1 MRQQNLFFFIIF
13 ALIIL
18 FLSGCTIAVALG
30 LLQPQEHIDMFL
42 SEVGN
47 RWGLA
52 TGSAFLVIL
61 SLWSLLA
68 VFRRPREREVIIR
81 ESGLGRIQI
90 SAAALENL
98 IRRAARDVRDVR
110 EVKPVLRFDQD
121 GLVILLHMS
130 VNPEANLPQVSQD
143 VQGIV
148 QEYLEKKAGVQVSKV
163 QVIIQSVASDTRP
176 RVE

>member
-1 MRQQNLFFFIIF
+1 M
-13 ALIIL
+13 
-18 FLSGCTIAVALG
+18 ALG

-130 VNPEANLPQVSQD
+130 VNPEANLPPGVTGCTGDRSG
-143 VQGIV
+143 VPGEKGRCAGIQGTG
-148 QEYLEKKAGVQVSKV
+148 YNTKCCLRYTTPG
-163 QVIIQSVASDTRP
+163 
-176 RVE
+176 

>member
-1 MRQQNLFFFIIF
+1 MRQQNLFFLIVF
-13 ALIIL
+13 ALIVL
-18 FLSGCTIAVALG
+18 FLSGCAIAVALG
-30 LLQPQEHIDMFL
+30 LLHPQEQIDMFL

-52 TGSAFLVIL
+52 AGGTFLAIL
-61 SLWSLLA
+61 SLWCLLA
-68 VFRRPREREVIIR
+68 VFRRPREREVIIH

-90 SAAALENL
+90 SAAALENM
-98 IRRAARDVRDVR
+98 IRRAVRDVRDVR
-110 EVKPVLRFDQD
+110 EVKPVLRLDHD

-130 VNPEANLPQVSQD
+130 VNPEADLPQVSQD

-148 QEYLEKKAGVQVSKV
+148 QEYLEKKGGVQVSKV
-163 QVIIQSVASDTRP
+163 QVIIQSVASDIRP